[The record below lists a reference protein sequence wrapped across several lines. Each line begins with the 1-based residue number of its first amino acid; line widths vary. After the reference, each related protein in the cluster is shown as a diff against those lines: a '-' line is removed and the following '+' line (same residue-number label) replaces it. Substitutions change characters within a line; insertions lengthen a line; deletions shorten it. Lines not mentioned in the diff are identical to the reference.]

1 MMVDATAADA
11 AAGVAAR
18 GIALWPVVIPLG
30 GAAITILLRRRPAL
44 QRGVME
50 AAVLLMLAA
59 SIWLLAHVAP
69 GRVAGMAFGGWG
81 APFGVTFVA
90 DRLGAALTTVTGLV
104 ALAVAIY
111 ARAEVRARRRRAGFD
126 PIFLAMLASVNGAFL
141 TGDIFNLY
149 VWFELMLVA
158 AMGLVTID
166 RRPAQVDGA
175 IRYAAMSML
184 GATFILIGI
193 GFLYGATGTLDM
205 ASISAALVGREP
217 SVTLSA
223 AAYLLFAGFALKAG
237 LFPFFFWLPASY
249 HTAPITAS
257 AALAGLLT
265 KVGFYACL
273 RVFVLVFHAAGEP
286 VVPGLPA
293 LFAIVAVATMVLC
306 VLAAIAQIDIRRLL
320 AFHIIGQVA
329 YMMLGLALF
338 SLLGITAAIFYMW
351 HSMLVQAGL
360 FLGAGAV
367 GRATGGYDLRR
378 AGGLMRERPLT
389 AALFATLALSLS
401 GVPPLSGFWA
411 KFLVIDAAFRGGA
424 FWLGVMALIVGLLT
438 LYSMSKVWTDAF
450 WRSPPRARKL
460 TRGVPP
466 AMLGAVALLAA
477 CTMGIGLAVGPI
489 SSFAR
494 AAAVQM
500 LPSAAAGDQAAS
512 GAAVPMP
519 SPAISGQASPATIVA
534 PRTP

>member
-1 MMVDATAADA
+1 MLAEAPAAAAA
-11 AAGVAAR
+11 AAGVVSS
-18 GIALWPVVIPLG
+18 GLALWPVAIPLG
-30 GAAITILLRRRPAL
+30 AAAITLLARRRPAL

-50 AAVLLMLAA
+50 TAVLLMCAA
-59 SIWLLAHVAP
+59 SVCLLVYVVP
-69 GRVAGMAFGGWG
+69 GRIAGMAFGGWG

-90 DRLGAALTTVTGLV
+90 DRLGAALTTVTGLI
-104 ALAVAIY
+104 AVAVTIY
-111 ARAEVRARRRRAGFD
+111 ARAEIRARRRRAGFD
-126 PIFLAMLASVNGAFL
+126 PIFLAMIAAVNGAFL

-158 AMGLVTID
+158 AVGLVTID

-175 IRYAAMSML
+175 IRYAAMGML

-193 GFLYGATGTLDM
+193 GLLYGETGTLDM
-205 ASISAALVGREP
+205 ASISAALAGHAP
-217 SVTLSA
+217 STGVSA

-265 KVGFYACL
+265 KVGFYAAL
-273 RVFVLVFHAAGEP
+273 RVFVVVFHAVGTP

-293 LFAIVAVATMVLC
+293 LFTIVAATTMVLC
-306 VLAAIAQIDIRRLL
+306 VFAAIAQIDIRRLL
-320 AFHIIGQVA
+320 AFHIVCQVA
-329 YMMLGLALF
+329 YMMLGLALL
-338 SLLGITAAIFYMW
+338 SVLGIAAAIFYMW

-367 GRATGGYDLRR
+367 GRATGSYDLRR

-411 KFLVIDAAFRGGA
+411 KFLVIDAAFRFGEL
-424 FWLGVMALIVGLLT
+424 WLGVTALVVGLLT
-438 LYSMSKVWTDAF
+438 VYSMSSIWTDAF
-450 WRSPPRARKL
+450 WKSLPREGQS
-460 TRGVPP
+460 TRRVPP
-466 AMLGAVALLAA
+466 AMLGGLALLAA
-477 CTMGIGLAVGPI
+477 CTLGMGLAIGPV
-489 SSFAR
+489 SNFAR

-500 LPSAAAGDQAAS
+500 QPPPIPPAAGAS
-512 GAAVPMP
+512 AP
-519 SPAISGQASPATIVA
+519 SSSTYEAG
-534 PRTP
+534 RTP